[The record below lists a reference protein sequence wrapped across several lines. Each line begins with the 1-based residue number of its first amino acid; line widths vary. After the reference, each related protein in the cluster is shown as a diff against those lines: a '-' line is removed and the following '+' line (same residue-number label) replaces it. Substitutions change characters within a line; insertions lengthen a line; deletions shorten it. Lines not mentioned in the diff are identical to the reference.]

1 MVQAMAVKE
10 SREVV
15 IEASPKEI
23 LDVVADV
30 EAMPEWSSIHE
41 SAEVLDRDAQGRPQR
56 ARMKVKTTG
65 VTDEIVLAYT
75 WRDDGVT
82 WTQES
87 GKASRNQEG
96 GYTLTPQGD
105 KTRTK
110 FELKLDP
117 LVPLPGF
124 VMKRA
129 IKGIMELNTDGLRKQ
144 VLKVKKGK

>member
-1 MVQAMAVKE
+1 MAVKE

-30 EAMPEWSSIHE
+30 EAMPEWSSIHQ
-41 SAEVLDRDAQGRPQR
+41 SAEVLERDAEGRPRR

-65 VTDEIVLAYT
+65 ITDEIVLVYT

-105 KTRTK
+105 KTGTK
-110 FELKLDP
+110 FDLALDP

-124 VMKRA
+124 VIKRA
-129 IKGIMELNTDGLRKQ
+129 MKGIMEINTDGLRKR
-144 VLKVKKGK
+144 VLQVKKGK

>member
-1 MVQAMAVKE
+1 MAVKE

-23 LDVVADV
+23 LDVIADV
-30 EAMPEWSSIHE
+30 EAMPEWSSIHQ
-41 SAEVLDRDAQGRPQR
+41 SAEVVERDAEGRPQR
-56 ARMKVKTTG
+56 AKMKVKSTG
-65 VTDEIVLAYT
+65 VTDEIVVAYA
-75 WRDDGVT
+75 WRDDGVS

-110 FELKLDP
+110 FDLALDP

-124 VMKRA
+124 VIKRA
-129 IKGIMELNTDGLRKQ
+129 MKGIMELNTDGLRKR
-144 VLKVKKGK
+144 VLKVKEGQ

>member
-1 MVQAMAVKE
+1 MVVKE

-15 IEASPKEI
+15 IEASAKEI

-30 EAMPEWSSIHE
+30 EAMPEWSSIHQ
-41 SAEVLDRDAQGRPQR
+41 SAEVLERDAKGRPKR
-56 ARMKVKTTG
+56 AKMKVKTTG

-96 GYTLTPQGD
+96 GYTLTAQGD

-110 FELKLDP
+110 FDLALDP

-124 VMKRA
+124 VIKRA
-129 IKGIMELNTDGLRKQ
+129 MKGIMELNTDGLRKR
-144 VLKVKKGK
+144 VLEVKKG

>member
-1 MVQAMAVKE
+1 MAVKE

-15 IEASPKEI
+15 IEATPEEI
-23 LDVVADV
+23 LAVVADV
-30 EAMPEWSSIHE
+30 EAMPEWSSIHQ
-41 SAEVLDRDAQGRPQR
+41 SGEVLERDADGRPRR
-56 ARMKVKTTG
+56 ARMKVKTSG
-65 VTDEIVLAYT
+65 VTDEVVLAYT
-75 WRDDGVT
+75 WRGDGVS

-96 GYTLTPQGD
+96 AYTLTPEGD

-110 FELKLDP
+110 FDLELDP

-129 IKGIMELNTDGLRKQ
+129 IKGIMELNTDGLRKR
-144 VLKVKKGK
+144 VLKVKGN

>member
-1 MVQAMAVKE
+1 MAVNE
-10 SREVV
+10 SREVI

-30 EAMPEWSSIHE
+30 EAMPEWSSIHQ
-41 SAEVLDRDAQGRPQR
+41 SAEVLERGADGRPRR
-56 ARMKVKTTG
+56 AKMKVKTSG
-65 VTDEIVLAYT
+65 VTEEVVLAYN
-75 WRDDGVT
+75 WRDDGVA

-87 GKASRNQEG
+87 GKASRRQEG

-110 FELKLDP
+110 FDLEVDP

-124 VMKRA
+124 VIKRA
-129 IKGIMELNTDGLRKQ
+129 IKGAMELNTDGLRKR
-144 VLKVKKGK
+144 VLEVKKGK

>member
-1 MVQAMAVKE
+1 MAVKE

-15 IEASPKEI
+15 IEASPNEI

-30 EAMPEWSSIHE
+30 ETMPEWSSIHQ
-41 SAEVLDRDAQGRPQR
+41 SAEVLERDANGRPLR
-56 ARMKVKTTG
+56 ARMKVKTSG
-65 VTDEIVLAYT
+65 VTDEVVLAYT
-75 WRDDGVT
+75 WSDDGVT

-96 GYTLTPQGD
+96 SYALTPQGD
-105 KTRTK
+105 NTRTK
-110 FELKLDP
+110 FNLELDP

-129 IKGIMELNTDGLRKQ
+129 IKGIMEINTDGLRKQ

>member
-1 MVQAMAVKE
+1 MAVKE

-30 EAMPEWSSIHE
+30 EAMPEWSSIHQ
-41 SAEVLDRDAQGRPQR
+41 SAEVLERDARGRPRR
-56 ARMKVKTTG
+56 ARMKVRTAG

-105 KTRTK
+105 KTRTT
-110 FELKLDP
+110 FDLELVP

-124 VMKRA
+124 VLKRA
-129 IKGIMELNTDGLRKQ
+129 IKGVMELNTDGLRKR
-144 VLKVKKGK
+144 VLEVKKGK